1 MDYTRQGRA
10 DNALRTVKITPNFL
24 QSPEGSALIE
34 CGNTKVICT
43 ATVEDAVPPFLR
55 GKEQGWITAE
65 YGMLPRSTGMRMK
78 REAASGK
85 QGGRTVEI
93 QRLIGRSLRAA
104 CDLGKL
110 GERQIII
117 DCDVIQADGGTRC
130 ASITGGVVALSL
142 AINKFL
148 ADNKLPENPLMAQ
161 IAAISVGV
169 VGGVPLLDL
178 DYIEDSGCDSDMNVI
193 MSDNGKI
200 IEIQGTAEGAAFG
213 TQELTQLLG
222 LAENGIQQLFAIQK
236 QAITAAWNKKKRAL
250 EKARIE
256 FKHCPCFMHSN
267 WSQSN
272 SSNLKSS
279 FNIGVIKPF
288 QD

>member
-1 MDYTRQGRA
+1 MKDKTMDYTRQGRA
-10 DNALRTVKITPNFL
+10 VDALRTVKITPNFL

-65 YGMLPRSTGMRMK
+65 YGMLPRSTGVRMK

-130 ASITGGVVALSL
+130 ASITGGFVALSL
-142 AINKFL
+142 AINKL
-148 ADNKLPENPLMAQ
+148 LQENKLAENPLIAQ

-169 VGGVPLLDL
+169 VSGVPLLDL

-200 IEIQGTAEGAAFG
+200 VEIQGTAEGAAFG

-222 LAENGIQQLFAIQK
+222 LAEHGIKELFAIQK
-236 QAITAAWNKKKRAL
+236 QAIQAT
-250 EKARIE
+250 
-256 FKHCPCFMHSN
+256 
-267 WSQSN
+267 
-272 SSNLKSS
+272 
-279 FNIGVIKPF
+279 
-288 QD
+288 

>member
-10 DNALRTVKITPNFL
+10 DNALRKVLITPNFL

-43 ATVEDAVPPFLR
+43 ATVEDTVPPFLR

-65 YGMLPRSTGMRMK
+65 YGMLPRSTGVRMK

-130 ASITGGVVALSL
+130 ASITGGFVALSL
-142 AINKFL
+142 AINKL
-148 ADNKLPENPLMAQ
+148 LQENKLAENPLIAQ

-200 IEIQGTAEGAAFG
+200 VEIQGTAEGAAFG

-222 LAENGIQQLFAIQK
+222 LAEHGIKELFAIQK
-236 QAITAAWNKKKRAL
+236 QAIQAT
-250 EKARIE
+250 
-256 FKHCPCFMHSN
+256 
-267 WSQSN
+267 
-272 SSNLKSS
+272 
-279 FNIGVIKPF
+279 
-288 QD
+288 

>member
-1 MDYTRQGRA
+1 M
-10 DNALRTVKITPNFL
+10 TPNFL

-130 ASITGGVVALSL
+130 ASITGGFVALSL
-142 AINKFL
+142 ATNKLL

-200 IEIQGTAEGAAFG
+200 VEIQGTAEGAAFG

-236 QAITAAWNKKKRAL
+236 QAITAA
-250 EKARIE
+250 
-256 FKHCPCFMHSN
+256 
-267 WSQSN
+267 
-272 SSNLKSS
+272 
-279 FNIGVIKPF
+279 
-288 QD
+288 